1 MKLTTLFLFALFAF
15 SSCSTERE
23 AVMPFRNFIS
33 SGDRL
38 FPVKSSDAEFF
49 FRIWIN
55 NSTSIDRVVSIS
67 KIDSSETF
75 SGYFTEIGF
84 LMKDK
89 KTKSYYRQFEIE
101 PKSGFEE
108 FKNKID
114 SLNLLDLKDEK
125 VLDELPFHQP
135 FSSYTVEIKTNN
147 KFNSFRFDTYYPA
160 KGKIEEKYEVIER
173 LIFEEFDIPHYFKFK
188 K

>member
-1 MKLTTLFLFALFAF
+1 MKLTTLFLFAQFAF
-15 SSCSTERE
+15 FSCSTERE

-38 FPVKSSDAEFF
+38 FPVQSSDAEYF
-49 FRIWIN
+49 FRFWIN

-67 KIDSSETF
+67 KTDSLDKF

-84 LMKDK
+84 LTKDK
-89 KTKSYYRQFEIE
+89 KPKQYYRQIKIE
-101 PKSGFEE
+101 PKSGFDE

-114 SLNLLDLKDEK
+114 SLNLLDLKNEK
-125 VLDELPFHQP
+125 DLDELPLHQP
-135 FSSYTVEIKTNN
+135 FSSYTVEIKTHN
-147 KFNSFRFDTYYPA
+147 KFNSFRFDTYYPY
-160 KGKIEEKYEVIER
+160 KGKIDKKYEAIER
-173 LIFEEFDIPHYFKFK
+173 LIFEEFNIPLYFKFK